1 MRPNTEMKVP
11 RTKVHRQVT
20 VEVAE
25 LGGLLKAHLEDGA
38 LDTWPNNNTLP
49 VMLKQVLDQSLHDLV
64 CGLKVTQDC
73 LRAIE
78 LCYRLLPQQFGLGRC
93 GHKLLL
99 RGEWSLVIEGRWRSQ
114 PGTVWH
120 SSTPAIMMHERL
132 QRETCAPAF
141 LLEFR
146 LW

>member
-11 RTKVHRQVT
+11 GTKVHRQVA
-20 VEVAE
+20 VEITQ
-25 LGGLLKAHLEDGA
+25 LGGLLKAHLKDGA
-38 LDTWPNNNTLP
+38 LDTWTNNNTLP
-49 VMLKQVLDQSLHDLV
+49 VMLKQVFNQSLHSLV
-64 CGLKVTQDC
+64 CRLKVTQDRLC
-73 LRAIE
+73 AIE
-78 LCYRLLPQQFGLGRC
+78 LCNRLLPQQFGLGRC

-99 RGEWSLVIEGRWRSQ
+99 RGEWSLVIEGGGRSQ